1 MNRKLRHWWV
11 ILAVSGLFLAVVL
24 VDVGAERENSR
35 LEYDDVQHG
44 YYSFISG
51 IYLNWEDHSF
61 DADGICTVC
70 GYAKNSGAVLPGD
83 LNKDGDVDSLDGL
96 LLMRYLNGWDVTVEC
111 PDAMDVNADGKV
123 DSLDGLL
130 LMRYLNGWD
139 VKLKTSNADT
149 DTDGDV
155 IADGWI

>member
-24 VDVGAERENSR
+24 VAVGAERENSR

-111 PDAMDVNADGKV
+111 PDAMDVNADFGALV
-123 DSLDGLL
+123 ELELAAGCLCPL
-130 LMRYLNGWD
+130 FLNLGRWRINRSGF
-139 VKLKTSNADT
+139 L
-149 DTDGDV
+149 
-155 IADGWI
+155 I